1 MGGVPG
7 GTALSCSQFWLFVC
21 FFGPSAAE
29 TGSAPSHGCQSQLG
43 SLTCSGRNDRAESIF
58 LHDLNPSP

>member
-29 TGSAPSHGCQSQLG
+29 TGSAPPTAVSPSSDPL
-43 SLTCSGRNDRAESIF
+43 LAVAETTELRAF
-58 LHDLNPSP
+58 FA